1 MATTFMNLDLPT
13 VSVTL
18 GPEWATMLNAA
29 LTTVDTHDHTS
40 GKGKLITV
48 AALSI
53 NDDLSFES
61 HAASDV
67 LQLGLEDNVSS
78 PPEPLQVYAKDGDL
92 YYNNGSA
99 VPVQITDGGSVV
111 TVPSTVQALE
121 RIEVAT
127 DTTIGSSDTTVYVSV
142 DASAPRTITLPLA
155 SAVAGG
161 RLYIVKDATEES
173 ETNTLTVA
181 LSGSDTFPDGSTS
194 LDFDSDGA
202 AFCFIGNGVDGYEVW

>member
-1 MATTFMNLDLPT
+1 MNLDLPT

-18 GPEWATMLNAA
+18 GPEWATMLNEA
-29 LTTVDTHDHTS
+29 LEVIDVHDHTS

-53 NDDLSFES
+53 NDDLSFEG
-61 HAASDV
+61 HAALDI

-78 PPEPLQVYAKDGDL
+78 PAEPLQVYAKDGDL

-127 DTTIGSSDTTVYVSV
+127 DTVIGSSDTTVYVSV
-142 DASAPRTITLPLA
+142 DTTAARVITLPLA
-155 SAVAGG
+155 SAVANG
-161 RLYIVKDATEES
+161 RIYIVKDESELS

-181 LSGSDTFPDGSTS
+181 LSGADEFPDGSTS
-194 LDFDSDGA
+194 LDFESDGA
-202 AFCFIGNGVDGYEVW
+202 AFAFISNGVDGYEVW